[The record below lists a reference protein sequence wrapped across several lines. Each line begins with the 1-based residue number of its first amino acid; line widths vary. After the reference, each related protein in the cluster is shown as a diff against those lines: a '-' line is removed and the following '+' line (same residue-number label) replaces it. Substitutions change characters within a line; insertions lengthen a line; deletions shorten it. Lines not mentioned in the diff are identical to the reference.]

1 MASWGYLFVLVEV
14 LPTGR
19 ITKAKTVVPCAV
31 VYFGLL
37 DHTWIIKMVGIKY
50 FQDKVRIF

>member
-1 MASWGYLFVLVEV
+1 MASWGYLFLLVEM

-19 ITKAKTVVPCAV
+19 ITKAKNVVHYAV

-50 FQDKVRIF
+50 FQDKDNI